1 MGTHRSPLKGGITV
15 GKLAGTVVAA
25 GALLFGAPAAMA
37 VADPLSD
44 TVGNVNNIVR
54 GLTENTNGIAR
65 GLTEGTNGIAR
76 GLTEGSNGIARGLT
90 ENTNLIVR
98 GNVENANLMLR
109 GFFFHP

>member
-1 MGTHRSPLKGGITV
+1 MSKHRAAFEGGITV

-25 GALLFGAPAAMA
+25 GALLFTAPAAMA
-37 VADPLSD
+37 LADPLSD
-44 TVGNVNNIVR
+44 TVNNVNNIVRGLTENTNKIAR

-76 GLTEGSNGIARGLT
+76 GLTED
-90 ENTNLIVR
+90 TNKIVR